1 MKGQLLISEM
11 LSVPWAIRREV
22 LQSHARVAANWVKQG
37 RSNHAEQNLGMVAW
51 DKDDAT
57 DGERISVFEARR
69 REANAA
75 ISGNYVA
82 IIPVFGT
89 IVQRAGM
96 MTEWCGGTST
106 QQISGALNDAIND
119 PNVSEVI
126 LDIDSPGGSVFGV
139 QELADEIYAAREQ
152 IKITAIANSLAASAA
167 YWIGAQA
174 SEFYVTPGGEV
185 GSIGVWMAHEDWSA
199 AMAESGVVVTTISA
213 GQYKTEGNPYE
224 PLPDDAK
231 AFMQSRV
238 DDYYRAFTGA
248 VAQGRGVSINKV
260 TSGMGQGRVLGAEAA
275 KAENMVDGIM
285 TMSDLIRQRQVGS
298 TSKPGTS
305 RSRSRQ
311 ASRELNLIAY

>member
-11 LSVPWAIRREV
+11 LNVPWAIRREV
-22 LQSHARVAANWVKQG
+22 LQSHTRVAANWVKQG
-37 RSNHAEQNLGMVAW
+37 RSNPAEQNLGMVAW
-51 DKDDAT
+51 DDDEPR
-57 DGERISVFEARR
+57 ERISVFEARR

-75 ISGNYVA
+75 ISGSYVA
-82 IIPVFGT
+82 IIPVFGI
-89 IVQRAGM
+89 IVQRAGL

-126 LDIDSPGGSVFGV
+126 FDIDSPGGSVYGV
-139 QELADEIYAAREQ
+139 QELADEIYAARDS
-152 IKITAIANSLAASAA
+152 IKITSIANSLAASAA

-199 AMAESGVVVTTISA
+199 AMAEAGIVVTTISA
-213 GQYKTEGNPYE
+213 GDYKTEGNPYE
-224 PLPDDAK
+224 ALSDDAR

-248 VAQGRGVSINKV
+248 VARGRGASAAKV
-260 TSGMGQGRVLGAEAA
+260 TAGMGQGRVLGAEAA
-275 KAENMVDGIM
+275 KQESMVDGIM
-285 TMSDLIRQRQVGS
+285 TMSELISQRQSGAPNKS
-298 TSKPGTS
+298 SS
-305 RSRSRQ
+305 NRSRSRQ
-311 ASRELNLIAY
+311 ASRELDLIV

>member
-1 MKGQLLISEM
+1 MKGQLLVSEM

-37 RSNHAEQNLGMVAW
+37 RSNPAEQNLGMVAW

-75 ISGNYVA
+75 ISGSYVA

-89 IVQRAGM
+89 VVQRAGM

-106 QQISGALNDAIND
+106 MQISGALNDAIND

-126 LDIDSPGGSVFGV
+126 FDIDSPGGSVYGV
-139 QELADEIYAAREQ
+139 QELADQIYAARGK

-199 AMAESGVVVTTISA
+199 AMAEAGVAVTTISA
-213 GQYKTEGNPYE
+213 GEYKTEGNPYE
-224 PLPDDAK
+224 PLSDDAK

-238 DDYYRAFTGA
+238 DDYYRAFTDA
-248 VAQGRGVSINKV
+248 VARGRNVSSATV
-260 TSGMGQGRVLGAEAA
+260 AGGMGKGRVLGAEAA

-285 TMSDLIRQRQVGS
+285 TMSDLISQRQSSSGS
-298 TSKPGTS
+298 QASNS
-305 RSRSRQ
+305 RRRSRSAERQ
-311 ASRELNLIAY
+311 LTLIS